1 MGEEDEE
8 VAKWA
13 EDGGPRLEAWGG
25 GGGGGGGGG
34 KAGVGVSLEWGQGWS
49 GGQLRL
55 EWGPIK
61 AGVGSIKAKVG
72 AN

>member
-25 GGGGGGGGG
+25 GGGGEG
-34 KAGVGVSLEWGQGWS
+34 EGWS
-49 GGQLRL
+49 GGESGVGARL

-61 AGVGSIKAKVG
+61 AGVG

>member
-13 EDGGPRLEAWGG
+13 EDGGGLG